1 MRLLGKLV
9 VLLLIILPFLAFPA
23 QAVAATLSL
32 SPASGT
38 FNRSCDFT
46 FSIELDTAGAQ
57 TDGTDAIIK
66 YDPARV
72 TALRIKDGT
81 IYSDYP
87 GSNIDTASGKITI
100 SGLASVQQGF
110 SGKGSL
116 ATVDFRVLDNAPTG
130 VTLITFDFDPN
141 DKSKTTDSNVVERG
155 TVVDVLSSVVNG
167 NYTIGTGSCLT
178 QSPSFGTGTTG
189 TGTGRGATG
198 ISTPSAGQPGTI
210 DQIVGGKPGTP
221 ELTYTL
227 AIVGMILTVL
237 GILGLA
243 LL

>member
-1 MRLLGKLV
+1 MMLLGKLA
-9 VLLLIILPFLAFPA
+9 VLLISLVFLAFPA
-23 QAVAATLSL
+23 QATAATLSL
-32 SPASGT
+32 SPSSGT
-38 FNRSCDFT
+38 FNRSCEFT
-46 FSIELDTAGAQ
+46 LSIELDTAGSQ

-66 YDPARV
+66 YDPTRV
-72 TALRIKDGT
+72 TALRIVDGT

-87 GSNIDTASGKITI
+87 GSNIDTQSGKITI

-116 ATVDFRVLDNAPTG
+116 ATVGFRVSDTAPTG
-130 VTLITFDFDPN
+130 ISQVTFDFDPN

-167 NYTIGTGSCLT
+167 NYTIGTGSCVS
-178 QSPSFGTGTTG
+178 QSPGAVSGPGIG
-189 TGTGRGATG
+189 GSPGGATG
-198 ISTPSAGQPGTI
+198 VSTPSGQPKTI
-210 DQIVGGKPGTP
+210 DQLVGGKPGTP

>member
-1 MRLLGKLV
+1 MKKLTFLTLSLILGF
-9 VLLLIILPFLAFPA
+9 IFTNPA
-23 QAVAATLSL
+23 SALAATLTLLPSQG
-32 SPASGT
+32 SANKG
-38 FNRSCDFT
+38 CA
-46 FSIELDTAGAQ
+46 FSVNIELDTQGAQ

-72 TALRIKDGT
+72 TALRIANGT
-81 IYSDYP
+81 IYPDYP
-87 GSNIDTASGKITI
+87 GSNIDTQAGKITV

-130 VTLITFDFDPN
+130 VTLITFDFDPK

-155 TVVDVLSSVVNG
+155 TIADVLSSVVNG
-167 NYTIGTGSCLT
+167 NYTIGSGSCIAP
-178 QSPSFGTGTTG
+178 SPSP
-189 TGTGRGATG
+189 GRGPG
-198 ISTPSAGQPGTI
+198 GGPVVSTPSASPKTI
-210 DQIVGGKPGTP
+210 DQIVGGPPGTP
-221 ELTYTL
+221 QLTFTI
-227 AIVGMILTVL
+227 AILGAVLTIL